1 MADEKLLFKAL
12 SDFARTLVLRYAVAD
27 VLMSLTEH
35 VTDVLGVAGAGVSL
49 GDQDGLL
56 RFVSASS
63 ETITEIERVQ
73 ELAQHGACVDAYK
86 SGMVAQSS
94 DLTAETRWPEL
105 APDAVRLGL
114 RSIVAIPMRLTDQTI
129 GSLNIYDARPREWL
143 PADIQAAQVLA
154 DMAVSYMSAFTR
166 SQQQSSTSAFA
177 STDRPSKGSRRR
189 PRYVTPLAAP
199 DTFTCLLPPRC
210 SDAAGAGHPT
220 WRGEADDH
228 HRSRHRTAA
237 RVPRCG
243 W

>member
-27 VLMSLTEH
+27 VLVSLTEH

-49 GDQDGLL
+49 GDQHGLL
-56 RFVSASS
+56 RFASASS

-73 ELAQHGACVDAYK
+73 ELVQRGACVDAYK

-129 GSLNIYDARPREWL
+129 GSINIYDSRAHEWL
-143 PADIQAAQVLA
+143 PADIQAAQVFA
-154 DMAVSYMSAFTR
+154 DMAVSYITNASALER
-166 SQQQSSTSAFA
+166 AERVREQLEQALESRVVIEQAKGMVAADQGIGVDEAFKRVRA
-177 STDRPSKGSRRR
+177 YARARHVSIHE
-189 PRYVTPLAAP
+189 VAAAVVN
-199 DTFTCLLPPRC
+199 LGLRIN
-210 SDAAGAGHPT
+210 
-220 WRGEADDH
+220 
-228 HRSRHRTAA
+228 
-237 RVPRCG
+237 
-243 W
+243 